1 MITCSYVHILAR
13 QLLSSFWLVSRFQT
27 LKLVSKCDN
36 SIKLQMM
43 SNQPYSKIRYDAKNV
58 NEVFAIGSRS
68 FARGGSLQSYNEFV
82 SLRSGVNFIISRNML
97 MLCRDSFIVSAS
109 RSALQMNEKL
119 LYIVSNSQRLQSTN

>member
-43 SNQPYSKIRYDAKNV
+43 FDQPYSKIRYNAKNV
-58 NEVFAIGSRS
+58 NKVFAIGSRS
-68 FARGGSLQSYNEFV
+68 FARGASSRSYNEFV
-82 SLRSGVNFIISRNML
+82 GSRSGVNFIIPRNML
-97 MLCRDSFIVSAS
+97 VLCKDSFIVSAS
-109 RSALQMNEKL
+109 RNALQMNGKL